1 MLKRIITGICYA
13 LLICGFF
20 LLRQFVDYRLMHILI
35 FAFSFIGTFELARAL
50 KKWLVKGNY
59 ILTIIY
65 GGLIVPIYCVLE
77 YLLDGYGLLVLVLP
91 FILSLLMALICYAK
105 QKTLKEIGANVL
117 GYLYPAIFIMAMLFA
132 NELGKNIGFIALL
145 LPFVVSALSDTFAF
159 FIGSLIGGKKLC
171 PTLSPKKTWSGA
183 IGGTIGGILG
193 ALLVY
198 FIFKSKIGY
207 TSIEPIIAFIII
219 GVLGSVLT
227 IVGDLFESFIK
238 RKAGIKDM
246 GNILPGHGGVLD
258 RIDGTSFVVLLVY
271 IVFLIIR

>member
-1 MLKRIITGICYA
+1 MLKRVITGICYA

-91 FILSLLMALICYAK
+91 FILSLVMALICYAK
-105 QKTLKEIGANVL
+105 QKNLKEICANIL
-117 GYLYPAIFIMAMLFA
+117 GYLYPVIFIMAMLFA

-171 PTLSPKKTWSGA
+171 PKLSPKKTWSGA

-258 RIDGTSFVVLLVY
+258 RIDGTSFVVLLTY
-271 IVFLIIR
+271 IIFLIIR